1 MYKYK
6 ILAAIILTVSCS
18 PLYADIASAKRFG
31 ELMEILGASVTVDP
45 DYSGTE
51 AEFVYRLDGS
61 TISCTRGITHGVFA
75 HNCSRMSAS
84 LREKINLARVQRA
97 LKERGYKIGKIDGVF
112 GKNTSAAISAYQKD
126 NGIEVTGKTS
136 TRLLLRLNK
145 N

>member
-1 MYKYK
+1 
-6 ILAAIILTVSCS
+6 
-18 PLYADIASAKRFG
+18 
-31 ELMEILGASVTVDP
+31 
-45 DYSGTE
+45 
-51 AEFVYRLDGS
+51 
-61 TISCTRGITHGVFA
+61 
-75 HNCSRMSAS
+75 MSAS
-84 LREKINLARVQRA
+84 LREKVNLARVQRA